1 MSKLQEEDVSRG
13 FAIHPNCESP
23 LDLRMDPSSF
33 VDRRDRFFSS
43 SSSSSSSSFILN
55 PTGAEVLG
63 ALSRTHLAQVL
74 KKYGDERKNKG
85 LANLIYDTKYAF
97 GPIQT
102 TLDFAKVI
110 SSHAYKP
117 YQSERDFS
125 SEQKRLTMNSLRALR

>member
-1 MSKLQEEDVSRG
+1 MQEEDVSRG
-13 FAIHPNCESP
+13 FAIHPDCDSP

-33 VDRRDRFFSS
+33 VDRRDGFSTSS
-43 SSSSSSSSFILN
+43 SSSTESSSSSI
-55 PTGAEVLG
+55 PTPTAAEVLG
-63 ALSRTHLAQVL
+63 ALPRTHLAQIL
-74 KKYGDERKNKG
+74 KKYGDEKKNKG
-85 LANLIYDTKYAF
+85 LAALIYDTKYAF

-125 SEQKRLTMNSLRALR
+125 SEQKRQTMNSLRALR